1 MLLSAHVLIRRSI
14 RTTRLDSGNDAPARC
29 YIFEAVRDQMGLRL
43 ERRGNM
49 PVKLLTIDRASQV
62 LEQ

>member
-1 MLLSAHVLIRRSI
+1 MPPP
-14 RTTRLDSGNDAPARC
+14 APD
-29 YIFEAVRDQMGLRL
+29 IFEAVRDQMGLRL

-49 PVKLLTIDRASQV
+49 PVKLRTVDRASQV